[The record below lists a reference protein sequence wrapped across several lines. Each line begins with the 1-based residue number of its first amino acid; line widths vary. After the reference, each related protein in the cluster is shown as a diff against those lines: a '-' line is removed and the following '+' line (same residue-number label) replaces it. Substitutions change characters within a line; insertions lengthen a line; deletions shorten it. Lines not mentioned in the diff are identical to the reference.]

1 MPELIPVLEKD
12 DIEKLVVD
20 IARRI
25 SEDYRD
31 RELLLIGV
39 LNGAFIFLSDLIR
52 QISVPVQVDFVR
64 VSSYGSGTSSSGRI
78 CLSKEI
84 DCDVK
89 GKDVLLVE
97 DIVDTGLTV
106 EYLINYLK
114 SFNPNSIK
122 VCTFLNKQER
132 RERKIIL
139 DYQCHSIME
148 GFVVGYG
155 LDYNGNYRGLPGIY
169 DLKF

>member
-1 MPELIPVLEKD
+1 MPKLIPVLEKN
-12 DIEKLVVD
+12 DIERMVVD

-25 SEDYRD
+25 SDDYRD
-31 RELLLIGV
+31 RELILIGV
-39 LNGAFIFLSDLIR
+39 LNGAFVFLADLIR
-52 QISVPVQVDFVR
+52 QISVPVQVAFVCA
-64 VSSYGSGTSSSGRI
+64 SSYGAGTSSSGHI
-78 CLSKEI
+78 HLSKEI
-84 DCDVK
+84 DIDIK

-97 DIVDTGLTV
+97 DIVDTGLTI
-106 EYLINYLK
+106 EYLIDYLK
-114 SFNPNSIK
+114 SFNPESIK

-132 RERKIIL
+132 REKKIML
-139 DYQCHSIME
+139 DYHCHTIRE

>member
-12 DIEKLVVD
+12 DIEKMVID
-20 IARRI
+20 IARKI
-25 SEDYRD
+25 SDDYRG
-31 RELLLIGV
+31 RELVLIGV
-39 LNGAFIFLSDLIR
+39 LNGAFVFMSDLIR

-64 VSSYGSGTSSSGRI
+64 VSSYGAGTSSSGRI
-78 CLSKEI
+78 HLSKEI
-84 DCDVK
+84 DSDIE

-106 EYLINYLK
+106 EFLINYLK
-114 SFNPNSIK
+114 SFNPSSIK

-132 RERKIIL
+132 RERKIML
-139 DYQCHSIME
+139 DYQCYSIK